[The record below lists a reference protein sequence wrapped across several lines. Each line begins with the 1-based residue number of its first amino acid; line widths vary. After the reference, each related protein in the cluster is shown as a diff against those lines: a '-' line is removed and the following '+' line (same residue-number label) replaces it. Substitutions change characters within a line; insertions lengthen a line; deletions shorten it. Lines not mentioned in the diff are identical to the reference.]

1 MSATGNPDEIR
12 DQIQLTREELGQTVE
27 ALAEKTDVGAQA
39 RRKLEETRA
48 TVTEKREEI
57 LGKVKEVSPDSAA
70 AAAAQASRAAQR
82 NPLPLVL
89 AAALIAGFALGRIT
103 A

>member
-12 DQIQLTREELGQTVE
+12 QQIQLTREELGQTVE

-39 RRKLEETRA
+39 RRKLEDTKA

-57 LGKVKEVSPDSAA
+57 LGKVKDAAPDSAA
-70 AAAAQASRAAQR
+70 AAAAQASHAAQR
-82 NPLPLVL
+82 NPIPLVL
-89 AAALIAGFALGRIT
+89 ALGLAAGFALGRMT